1 MTDLYRMIDELH
13 AIVAS
18 PEFFRVRYP
27 KAVEIEPGLFVA
39 IEFED
44 FSFKVTFTNFTG
56 NNYEVG
62 EFKA

>member
-13 AIVAS
+13 AIVTS
-18 PEFFRVRYP
+18 PEFFKVRYP
-27 KAVEIEPGLFVA
+27 KAMEIERGLFVA
-39 IEFED
+39 TEFND
-44 FSFKVTFTNFTG
+44 FGFKVIFTNFTG